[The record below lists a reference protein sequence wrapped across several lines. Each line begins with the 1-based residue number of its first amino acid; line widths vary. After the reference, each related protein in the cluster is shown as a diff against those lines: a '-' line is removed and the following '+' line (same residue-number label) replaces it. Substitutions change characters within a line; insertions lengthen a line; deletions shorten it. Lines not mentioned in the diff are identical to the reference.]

1 MPETH
6 NRVETCVWST
16 CVSIVGYVS
25 RRGMECALMLCVG
38 KTLMM
43 LCDLG
48 KHLLL
53 YNY

>member
-16 CVSIVGYVS
+16 CVSIVG
-25 RRGMECALMLCVG
+25 RGMGCALMVCVG